1 MTKAQRLTLDL
12 LEARGY
18 VLTINRLPLGR
29 GALLVSTPGY
39 WIDHLDLTVN
49 TDGSYHQATDEAELA
64 A

>member
-1 MTKAQRLTLDL
+1 MTKAQLRTLDK

-18 VLTINRLPLGR
+18 KITVTRLPLGR